1 VGGNSACRSRKC
13 RPCRGFLLMTRPVS
27 HRFPFPSFRASAA
40 GYAVT
45 SLRDSRRHAISHCRI
60 SRRIGISILERY
72 NGGAMARSMNSGEFR
87 ALAEFR
93 YQIRQFLY
101 GSEQA
106 ARAAGLEPQQYLF
119 LLALRGLPAGRES
132 TIRELAERMQLRH
145 HSVVELVNRLERQQL
160 LRRERSRTD
169 RRQVLLCLTPRG
181 EKILSRLARQRIAEL
196 RTAAPALVR
205 ALTAV
210 IRSTRAKTSSR
221 PRMAGRE
228 PSAQ

>member
-1 VGGNSACRSRKC
+1 MAN
-13 RPCRGFLLMTRPVS
+13 LMSSV
-27 HRFPFPSFRASAA
+27 
-40 GYAVT
+40 
-45 SLRDSRRHAISHCRI
+45 
-60 SRRIGISILERY
+60 
-72 NGGAMARSMNSGEFR
+72 EFR

-93 YQIRQFLY
+93 YLIRQFLN

-106 ARAAGLEPQQYLF
+106 ARTAGLEPQQYLC
-119 LLALRGLPAGRES
+119 LLALRGLPAGREA

-169 RRQVLLCLTPRG
+169 RRQVIVHLTPRG
-181 EKILSRLARQRIAEL
+181 EKILWRLARQRIAEL

-210 IRSTRAKTSSR
+210 IRSTRPESPRR
-221 PRMAGRE
+221 PRLTAR
-228 PSAQ
+228 AQLVK